1 MANLIGSAAPLHR
14 EVMGSALGAGVLALT
29 FLTLAAPTVM
39 DALPLAVRFLMT
51 FVPAAIWVWR
61 QLPAHAPHV
70 HWGWANHVTAGRG
83 CVLLIWLVWGWEQPV
98 LGWES
103 VALGTAF
110 LLADGL
116 DGTIARRQGTA
127 SPFGARFDLEVDAL
141 FVLVAGLLLL
151 RTGQVGAWVLISG
164 LLRYG
169 YLLAGR
175 WQPALSRAL
184 PPSRRRAVFG
194 VTNAA
199 LLTAG
204 FAPVFSAAW
213 VQAMAGVGLTL
224 VLLSFLIDMGALQAR
239 SRKIIPD

>member
-1 MANLIGSAAPLHR
+1 
-14 EVMGSALGAGVLALT
+14 
-29 FLTLAAPTVM
+29 
-39 DALPLAVRFLMT
+39 
-51 FVPAAIWVWR
+51 
-61 QLPAHAPHV
+61 
-70 HWGWANHVTAGRG
+70 
-83 CVLLIWLVWGWEQPV
+83 
-98 LGWES
+98 
-103 VALGTAF
+103 
-110 LLADGL
+110 
-116 DGTIARRQGTA
+116 
-127 SPFGARFDLEVDAL
+127 
-141 FVLVAGLLLL
+141 
-151 RTGQVGAWVLISG
+151 VLISG

-169 YLLAGR
+169 YRLAGR

-199 LLTAG
+199 MLTAG